1 MRQQTCE
8 VVDDVLECDF
18 VNWELLGGG
27 LTIDLDLDRVAVAIN
42 YRYVGHNFQLTETD
56 SAADVEAVYATP
68 LNDRLLGARGA
79 TAVALCGMRGKD
91 TIDTQDGYGG
101 DLFDAVGPDL
111 RTQDP
116 GDGATTC

>member
-1 MRQQTCE
+1 MHVATVGAKR
-8 VVDDVLECDF
+8 LH
-18 VNWELLGGG
+18 
-27 LTIDLDLDRVAVAIN
+27 DRHS
-42 YRYVGHNFQLTETD
+42 YFGHNFQLSESDT
-56 SAADVEAVYATP
+56 AADIEAAYATP
-68 LNDRLLGARGA
+68 LDDRLLGGRGA

-101 DLFDAVGPDL
+101 DLFDAVGVDV